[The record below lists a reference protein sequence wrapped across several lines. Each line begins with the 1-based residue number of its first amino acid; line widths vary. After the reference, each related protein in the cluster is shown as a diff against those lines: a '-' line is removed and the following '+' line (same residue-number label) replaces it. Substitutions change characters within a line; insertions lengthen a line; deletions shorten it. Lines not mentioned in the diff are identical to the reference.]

1 MMHVVAAAAAAAV
14 VVVVVVVVVLF
25 MMIMTPVQLD
35 HETSLLKQSIAAAEQ
50 QRDATKASNFQLQ
63 ATVTSLQASLNERC
77 RDLSSSVAQQST
89 TAAENRCKLNL
100 KPLTFPSVT
109 LPQRPACA
117 AGRRGAAR
125 ALACSA
131 PAGCADGC
139 EVCQQAAAAA
149 AGGDQ

>member
-1 MMHVVAAAAAAAV
+1 MMHVVAAAAAAAA
-14 VVVVVVVVVLF
+14 VVVVVVLF

-89 TAAENRCKLNL
+89 TAAENRCKLNF
-100 KPLTFPSVT
+100 KPLSFPIVT
-109 LPQRPACA
+109 RPQRPARA
-117 AGRRGAAR
+117 ARRRGAAR
-125 ALACSA
+125 TLTCNA
-131 PAGCADGC
+131 PTRCTGGCQ
-139 EVCQQAAAAA
+139 VCKQTAAAAA
-149 AGGDQ
+149 RSHQQA